1 MSVAL
6 PFPVT
11 MRGRIDHCVL
21 LSMRV
26 EADAVR
32 DLVPRGLRLLTK
44 RDERTGQTHAF
55 WNIVLCH
62 IERMRP
68 RWAPRALGMS
78 YHHAA
83 IRLMVEADDSSPP
96 GRSGVQ
102 GLYFLRSDADRGLI
116 CGPGNLASDFRF
128 HRARVE
134 RAREGS
140 AERWTVRSRDGGGDA
155 ECVVVDGP
163 GTLAACSPFAS
174 VEEAREF
181 LKYRPM
187 GLAPSAEGRRVRL
200 AEVFRD
206 ETDWDERPI
215 RVERARFVFLERL
228 NRGNPVVEA
237 ATRVAPIEYCWRLGR
252 SVGVGAS

>member
-1 MSVAL
+1 MRVPL

-21 LSMRV
+21 ISLRV

-32 DLVPRGLRLLTK
+32 DLVPRGLRLLT
-44 RDERTGQTHAF
+44 RPDARTGETHAF

-62 IERMRP
+62 LESMRP
-68 RWAPRALGMS
+68 RGTPRMLGVS

-83 IRLMVEADDSSPP
+83 IRLMVEADDSSAT

-102 GLYFLRSDADRGLI
+102 GLYFLRSDADRALI
-116 CGPGNLASDFRF
+116 CGPGNLVSDFRF

-134 RAREGS
+134 RAREGV

-155 ECVVVDGP
+155 ECVVVDEP
-163 GTLAACSPFAS
+163 GALAPGSPFAS
-174 VEEAREF
+174 VEEARGF

-187 GLAPSAEGRRVRL
+187 GLAPSAAGRRLRL
-200 AEVFRD
+200 AEVFRA
-206 ETDWDERPI
+206 ESEWDERLVRI
-215 RVERARFVFLERL
+215 ESARFGFLDGL
-228 NRGNPVVEA
+228 GRGRPVVEV
-237 ATRVAPIEYCWRLGR
+237 ATRVAPIEYRWRLGR
-252 SVGVGAS
+252 SIALAGA